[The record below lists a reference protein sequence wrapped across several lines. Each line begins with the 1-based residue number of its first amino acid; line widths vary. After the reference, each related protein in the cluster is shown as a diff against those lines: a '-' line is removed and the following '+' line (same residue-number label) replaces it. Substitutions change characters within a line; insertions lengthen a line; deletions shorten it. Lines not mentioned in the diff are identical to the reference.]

1 MKNLAS
7 RGCSSIVPQP
17 HLRGLAAPSLSV
29 SARAQSG
36 ACAASTSRYLCHL
49 GHAGNG
55 DAMLAYHLMDFSRYF
70 FDQSNIRH

>member
-1 MKNLAS
+1 MKILAT
-7 RGCSSIVPQP
+7 RGNASIASQLR
-17 HLRGLAAPSLSV
+17 LRGLAMAPFSV
-29 SARAQSG
+29 SARAASG

-70 FDQSNIRH
+70 FDQGNIRH